1 MCSLL
6 HVSAT
11 CVRVAVPCVCISV
24 RVPRQI
30 PRSRLASCASC
41 HVFSHAAQTCDKGL
55 TTITRAH
62 ISRDTSPASLRV
74 RVVRP
79 LSTRHGSDHSHARPH
94 RHREAVK
101 EGWRGGAGVRCSCV
115 SNRRNVCQK
124 RPITVSKE
132 TYYCHKDSW
141 VSNRRNVW
149 ALPPR
154 SMMSVCLLPP
164 FRISSIVSASCRRP
178 I

>member
-11 CVRVAVPCVCISV
+11 CVRVAAPCVCISG

-30 PRSRLASCASC
+30 RSRLASCASC

-55 TTITRAH
+55 TTLTRAH

-101 EGWRGGAGVRCSCV
+101 EGWRGGAGARCSC
-115 SNRRNVCQK
+115 
-124 RPITVSKE
+124 
-132 TYYCHKDSW
+132 